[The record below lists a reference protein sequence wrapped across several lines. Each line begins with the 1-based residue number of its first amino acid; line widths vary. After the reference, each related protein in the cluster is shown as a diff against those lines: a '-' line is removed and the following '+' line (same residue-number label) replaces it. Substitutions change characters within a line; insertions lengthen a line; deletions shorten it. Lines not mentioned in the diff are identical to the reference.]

1 MPFASG
7 EAVEDKNFILS
18 GGNSMQAAQI
28 TCELSKY
35 LNISY
40 EQLSIELIF
49 KYPKIGDFIEE
60 IWKLI
65 KNKEENK
72 NYDKEGKKKNFDK
85 NLEENERETSKL
97 EAPIKTTK
105 ESNPQTFLPLLL
117 PLRNETAT
125 SLNHQKLLNI
135 FCIHPISGSAILY
148 RHLTNILP
156 LWASAVGVQFASEAE
171 SSTSSLVEL
180 AEYYAEKD
188 RFHHFAPNQLNS
200 LANGAEKL
208 AGFLRKHHFTSNI
221 EHSPEIWLFT
231 AEEKT
236 KLMFRPLKINSLYGP
251 STQLLIIQRL
261 QKLGSVKMAD
271 WLVYR
276 NFLEQADLNTFVHER
291 MAGWHIDPRCRAVT
305 REVGTVLHRTA
316 YYTCSQDI
324 LGCTA
329 RLKIVTETS
338 TTASREFII
347 GTVLIGR
354 GGHTNH
360 PPFEMGRMEA
370 FIDGRQV

>member
-1 MPFASG
+1 MSSKSDKRESLLLLGHSLGGVLAHEIALIFNHKHLRVPLVVMFDSW
-7 EAVEDKNFILS
+7 AV
-18 GGNSMQAAQI
+18 GQ
-28 TCELSKY
+28 
-35 LNISY
+35 
-40 EQLSIELIF
+40 ELIWPE
-49 KYPKIGDFIEE
+49 KAK
-60 IWKLI
+60 
-65 KNKEENK
+65 
-72 NYDKEGKKKNFDK
+72 
-85 NLEENERETSKL
+85 
-97 EAPIKTTK
+97 
-105 ESNPQTFLPLLL
+105 
-117 PLRNETAT
+117 
-125 SLNHQKLLNI
+125 
-135 FCIHPISGSAILY
+135 
-148 RHLTNILP
+148 
-156 LWASAVGVQFASEAE
+156 QF
-171 SSTSSLVEL
+171 
-180 AEYYAEKD
+180 D